1 MGKQELIKRLRWY
14 YPLEKLHAF
23 VSFPL
28 LIIYFLLKYPFIKSI
43 WFIYGMLFCIFVL
56 FQGQKYWQ
64 LKLWRLEGKQFSQVK
79 NLRFFRKAKRIN
91 LFLILGI
98 PITLALQLFIVDWT
112 TQDFNIIFWSAIA
125 NVFAILEHINYYNKQ
140 LMVDNSADFKYISRN
155 KKLKKASL
163 AKDLEENSF

>member
-1 MGKQELIKRLRWY
+1 MGKKDLIKRLRWY

-28 LIIYFLLKYPFIKSI
+28 LIFYFLSNYPFIKSI

-64 LKLWRLEGKQFSQVK
+64 LKLWRLEGKPFSQVK

-91 LFLILGI
+91 LFLMLGI
-98 PITLALQLFIVDWT
+98 PIILALQMLIVDWT
-112 TQDFNIIFWSAIA
+112 TKDFNIIFWSFLA
-125 NVFAILEHINYYNKQ
+125 NIFAILEHINYYNKQ
-140 LMVDNSADFKYISRN
+140 LMVDNAADFKYIIRN
-155 KKLKKASL
+155 KKLKTASL
-163 AKDLEENSF
+163 AKDLKENSF